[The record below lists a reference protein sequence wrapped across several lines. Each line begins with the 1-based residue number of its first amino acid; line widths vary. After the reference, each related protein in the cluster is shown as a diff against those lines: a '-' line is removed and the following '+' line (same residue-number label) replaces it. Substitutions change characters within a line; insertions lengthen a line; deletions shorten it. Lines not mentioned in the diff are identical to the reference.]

1 MFKSKNEP
9 VTVKQSE
16 PVVNSFTSN
25 TNTNTNTMDS
35 IAEGTVFTGNIT
47 ASKGIKINGVIKG
60 SVTCNGKVI
69 VGKSGIIEG
78 EIKCLNA
85 EIEGVLKSA
94 ITVKELLEL
103 KSTANL
109 QGEIITGRLSVEPGA
124 SFTGSCKMGGVVK
137 DIKEET
143 TVGQIKEKTA

>member
-9 VTVKQSE
+9 VMVKQPE
-16 PVVNSFTSN
+16 PSVNSFTSN
-25 TNTNTNTMDS
+25 TNTNIMDS

-47 ASKGIKINGVIKG
+47 ASKGIKINGIVKG
-60 SVTCNGKVI
+60 SVICNGKVI
-69 VGKSGIIEG
+69 VGKTGIIEG

-124 SFTGSCKMGGVVK
+124 SLTGSCKMGGVVK

-143 TVGQIKEKTA
+143 TVGQLKEKTA

>member
-1 MFKSKNEP
+1 
-9 VTVKQSE
+9 
-16 PVVNSFTSN
+16 
-25 TNTNTNTMDS
+25 MDS

-47 ASKGIKINGVIKG
+47 ASKGIKINGIIKG
-60 SVTCNGKVI
+60 SVFCNGKVI
-69 VGKSGIIEG
+69 VGKTGIIEG
-78 EIKCLNA
+78 EIKCQNA

-103 KSTANL
+103 KATANL

-143 TVGQIKEKTA
+143 PVGQLKEKTA

>member
-1 MFKSKNEP
+1 ML
-9 VTVKQSE
+9 
-16 PVVNSFTSN
+16 
-25 TNTNTNTMDS
+25 
-35 IAEGTVFTGNIT
+35 
-47 ASKGIKINGVIKG
+47 KGWNY
-60 SVTCNGKVI
+60 
-69 VGKSGIIEG
+69 
-78 EIKCLNA
+78 EILKCLNA

-143 TVGQIKEKTA
+143 TVGQLKEKTA

>member
-9 VTVKQSE
+9 VMVKQPE
-16 PVVNSFTSN
+16 PSVNSFTSN
-25 TNTNTNTMDS
+25 TNTNIMDS

-47 ASKGIKINGVIKG
+47 ASKGIKINGIVKG
-60 SVTCNGKVI
+60 SVICNGKVI
-69 VGKSGIIEG
+69 VGKTGIIEG

-143 TVGQIKEKTA
+143 TVGQLKEKTA

>member
-9 VTVKQSE
+9 VMVKQPE
-16 PVVNSFTSN
+16 PSVNSFTSN
-25 TNTNTNTMDS
+25 TNTNIMDS

-47 ASKGIKINGVIKG
+47 ASKGMKINGIVKG
-60 SVTCNGKVI
+60 SVICNGKVI
-69 VGKSGIIEG
+69 VGKTGIIEG

-103 KSTANL
+103 KSTANV

-143 TVGQIKEKTA
+143 TVGQLKEKTA

>member
-1 MFKSKNEP
+1 M
-9 VTVKQSE
+9 VKQPE
-16 PVVNSFTSN
+16 PSVKSFTSN
-25 TNTNTNTMDS
+25 TNTNIMDS

-47 ASKGIKINGVIKG
+47 ASKGIKINGIVKG
-60 SVTCNGKVI
+60 SVICNGKVI
-69 VGKSGIIEG
+69 VGKTGIIEG

-143 TVGQIKEKTA
+143 TVGQLKEKTA

>member
-1 MFKSKNEP
+1 M
-9 VTVKQSE
+9 VKQPE
-16 PVVNSFTSN
+16 PSVNSFTSN
-25 TNTNTNTMDS
+25 TNTNIMDS

-47 ASKGIKINGVIKG
+47 ASKGIKINGIVKG
-60 SVTCNGKVI
+60 SVICNGKVI
-69 VGKSGIIEG
+69 VGKTGIIEG

-143 TVGQIKEKTA
+143 TVGQLKEKTA

>member
-9 VTVKQSE
+9 VMVKQPE
-16 PVVNSFTSN
+16 PSVNSFTSN
-25 TNTNTNTMDS
+25 TNTNIMDS

-47 ASKGIKINGVIKG
+47 ASKGIKINGIVKG

-69 VGKSGIIEG
+69 VGKTGIIEG

-143 TVGQIKEKTA
+143 TVGQLKEKTA

>member
-9 VTVKQSE
+9 VIVKQHE
-16 PVVNSFTSN
+16 PSTSFNSN
-25 TNTNTNTMDS
+25 TNTNNTMDS
-35 IAEGTVFTGNIT
+35 IAEGTVFNGNIT
-47 ASKGIKINGVIKG
+47 ASKGIRINGVIKG
-60 SVTCNGKVI
+60 SVICNGKVI
-69 VGKSGIIEG
+69 VGKTGIIEG

-137 DIKEET
+137 DIKEEN
-143 TVGQIKEKTA
+143 TVGQLKEKTA

>member
-9 VTVKQSE
+9 VMVKQPE
-16 PVVNSFTSN
+16 PSVKSFTSN
-25 TNTNTNTMDS
+25 TNTNIMDS

-47 ASKGIKINGVIKG
+47 ASKGIKINGIVKG
-60 SVTCNGKVI
+60 SVICNGKVI
-69 VGKSGIIEG
+69 VGKTGIIEG

-143 TVGQIKEKTA
+143 TVGQLKEKTA

>member
-9 VTVKQSE
+9 VMVKQPE
-16 PVVNSFTSN
+16 PSVNSFTSN
-25 TNTNTNTMDS
+25 TNTNIMDS

-47 ASKGIKINGVIKG
+47 ASKGIKINGIVKG
-60 SVTCNGKVI
+60 SVICNGKVI
-69 VGKSGIIEG
+69 VGKTGIIEG

-85 EIEGVLKSA
+85 EMEGVLKSA

-143 TVGQIKEKTA
+143 TVGQLKEKTA

>member
-9 VTVKQSE
+9 VMVKQSE
-16 PVVNSFTSN
+16 PSSNSFNSN
-25 TNTNTNTMDS
+25 SNTNTMDS
-35 IAEGTVFTGNIT
+35 IAEGTVFSGNIT
-47 ASKGIKINGVIKG
+47 ASKGIKINGVVKG
-60 SVTCNGKVI
+60 SVICNGKVI
-69 VGKSGIIEG
+69 VGKTGVIEG

-85 EIEGVLKSA
+85 EIEGTLKSA

-143 TVGQIKEKTA
+143 SLGQLKEKTA

>member
-1 MFKSKNEP
+1 MGKQPEP
-9 VTVKQSE
+9 S
-16 PVVNSFTSN
+16 VNSFTSN
-25 TNTNTNTMDS
+25 TNTNIMDS

-47 ASKGIKINGVIKG
+47 ASKGIKINGIVKG
-60 SVTCNGKVI
+60 SVICNGKVI
-69 VGKSGIIEG
+69 VGKTGIIEG

-143 TVGQIKEKTA
+143 TVGQLKEKTA

>member
-9 VTVKQSE
+9 VMVKQPE
-16 PVVNSFTSN
+16 PSVNSFTSN
-25 TNTNTNTMDS
+25 TNTNIMDS

-47 ASKGIKINGVIKG
+47 ASKGIKINGIDKG
-60 SVTCNGKVI
+60 SVICNGKVI
-69 VGKSGIIEG
+69 VGKTGIIEG

-143 TVGQIKEKTA
+143 TVGQLKEKTA